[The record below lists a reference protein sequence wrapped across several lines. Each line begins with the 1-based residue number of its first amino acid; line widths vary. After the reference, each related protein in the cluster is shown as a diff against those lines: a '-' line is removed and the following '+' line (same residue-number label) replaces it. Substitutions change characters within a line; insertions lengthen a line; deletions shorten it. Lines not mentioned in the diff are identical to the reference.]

1 MTDSQT
7 GQKVIEWM
15 RFKGY
20 LYKKNSAIYLKSQ
33 PRKLHFPSNFTNM
46 RTDKVN
52 YT

>member
-7 GQKVIEWM
+7 GQKIIEWM

-20 LYKKNSAIYLKSQ
+20 LYKKKFSHLKSQ
-33 PRKLHFPSNFTNM
+33 PRKLHFPSNFTDM